1 MRRDVLLAHLILSGT
16 LSGACARFPAKEAP
30 AMTTTTTTTDTRSNR
45 HEAML
50 LDAKGSGEPIVL
62 VGGGLTGWAS
72 WVPIQERLA
81 RERRAIRAQL
91 LSVQYG
97 LEDRRLPEGYG
108 VRYESDALAAALDA
122 QGLTAPLDLV
132 AWSFGAEISLDFALG
147 HPERVRTLTL
157 IEPPAFW
164 VLSATGK
171 SDAQTNEEEQA
182 MRAQREG
189 MKDDVSED
197 QLATFAHQAA
207 FVPPDRDPRT
217 MPQWPVWVKHR
228 RSLRNGGAE
237 WKHTDTAERLRAFDK
252 PVLLVKGTG
261 SSHFLHQIVAGL
273 AETLPRAQVVELPGG
288 HAPQIVAEGAFL
300 EEIGRFQTR

>member
-1 MRRDVLLAHLILSGT
+1 MST
-16 LSGACARFPAKEAP
+16 NEAN
-30 AMTTTTTTTDTRSNR
+30 D
-45 HEAML
+45 AML
-50 LDAKGSGEPIVL
+50 LDAKGEGDPIVL

-81 RERRAIRAQL
+81 KTRRAIRAQPL
-91 LSVQYG
+91 AVQYG

-108 VRYESDALAAALDA
+108 IRTESDALAAAIDA
-122 QGLTAPLDLV
+122 LGVASPIDLV

-147 HPERVRTLTL
+147 HPDRIRTLTL

-171 SDAQTNEEEQA
+171 RDAEAAREEEA
-182 MRAQREG
+182 MRAQRAG
-189 MKDDVSED
+189 MTDDVSED

-207 FVPPDRDPRT
+207 FVPKDVDPPT

-237 WKHTDTAERLRAFDK
+237 WKHTDSADRLRAFPK

-261 SSHFLHQIVAGL
+261 SSHFLHQIIAGL
-273 AETLPRAQVVELPGG
+273 AETLPHAEVVELPGG
-288 HAPQIVAEGAFL
+288 HAPQLAAEAAFL
-300 EEIGRFQTR
+300 ERLARFEASAGRPPRPS